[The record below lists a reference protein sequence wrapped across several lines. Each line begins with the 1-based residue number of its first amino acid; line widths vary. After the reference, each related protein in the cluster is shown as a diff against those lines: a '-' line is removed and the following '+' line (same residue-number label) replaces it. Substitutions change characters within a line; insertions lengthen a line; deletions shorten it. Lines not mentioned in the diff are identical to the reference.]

1 MTLNCTK
8 SMKNRSLETG
18 VGIQELPRV
27 LFHTKVLS
35 ERRPL
40 FCNSWTP
47 DSFFGAVQM
56 GNSES
61 CSGLVA
67 KACNFYT
74 RRDCLLP
81 SLSSLPLTLRSGQLR
96 LVHLAVK
103 RFMSTEEV
111 LNALER
117 YTKESAETDRETAT
131 KLGVTQ
137 VLLSAWLQR
146 AAQPEKC
153 MLARLAGFLRR
164 VGYI

>member
-1 MTLNCTK
+1 MGK
-8 SMKNRSLETG
+8 TG
-18 VGIQELPRV
+18 VSRQ
-27 LFHTKVLS
+27 
-35 ERRPL
+35 
-40 FCNSWTP
+40 
-47 DSFFGAVQM
+47 D
-56 GNSES
+56 SES
-61 CSGLVA
+61 SSGVVEKLA
-67 KACNFYT
+67 MFYT
-74 RRDCLLP
+74 GRSCL
-81 SLSSLPLTLRSGQLR
+81 LSSLPLTLRSGQLR
-96 LVHLAVK
+96 FVHLAVK